1 MALQRLPAS
10 GQDELQG
17 GVAFRK
23 ERIIPD
29 RIRKRGVNL
38 HAPFFVSVESVGRTF
53 GWRPATF
60 SPLLRKLCRRG
71 RTNRT
76 YRLIRSGAMGNQKKD
91 KDKE

>member
-29 RIRKRGVNL
+29 RIRKRGVKI

-53 GWRPATF
+53 GWRPAGN
-60 SPLLRKLCRRG
+60 LLSAAAEAMPPG
-71 RTNRT
+71 TNE
-76 YRLIRSGAMGNQKKD
+76 SNVSVD
-91 KDKE
+91 